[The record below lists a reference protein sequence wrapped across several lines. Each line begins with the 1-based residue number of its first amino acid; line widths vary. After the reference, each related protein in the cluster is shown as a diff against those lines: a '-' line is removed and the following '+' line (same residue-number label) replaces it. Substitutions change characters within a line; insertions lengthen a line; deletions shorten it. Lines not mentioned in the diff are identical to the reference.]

1 MAGWPGS
8 VNLSPLERGL
18 SLALGAVA
26 GTAALRRRPPAA
38 ILLGAA
44 GALLIQR
51 ALTGHSFLYSALGVT
66 GSEVGRTLSAC
77 SQITVQRPAGEVYGY
92 LRDLGNLGDF
102 SRLIERAEP
111 LGGGMWRFGARLP
124 LMGTIEWNVRP
135 TADEQNRKLAWCAVE
150 GAPLPSAVEVRLT
163 ERQGGTEI
171 HVDAWLA
178 LPGPRLVAAALR
190 GAERSRPLRRAG
202 LTPSQVLQ
210 QELRRLRQVLEAGET
225 ATTRGQ
231 SSGRQRDT
239 RRRRT
244 QPATPPLPAGAEAP
258 GRTFAPAGA
267 PVRQR
272 DEGGR

>member
-1 MAGWPGS
+1 MAEGPRR

-26 GTAALRRRPPAA
+26 GSAALRRRSPAGL
-38 ILLGAA
+38 LLGAA
-44 GALLIQR
+44 SALLIQR
-51 ALTGHSFLYSALGVT
+51 AVTGHSFLYRALGIT

-77 SQITVQRPAGEVYGY
+77 SQITVQRPAAEVYGY
-92 LRDLGNLGDF
+92 LEDLRNLSEF

-111 LGGGMWRFGARLP
+111 LGGGAWRCRARLP
-124 LMGTIEWNVRP
+124 LKGAVEWDIRL
-135 TADEQNRKLAWCAVE
+135 TADERDRKLAWCAVE
-150 GAPLPSAVEVRLT
+150 GAPLPSAAQVRLT
-163 ERQGGTEI
+163 EGRSGTEI

-178 LPGPRLVAAALR
+178 LPGPRLVATALR
-190 GAERSRPLRRAG
+190 SAERSRPLRRAG

-231 SSGRQRDT
+231 SSGRHGQVHRG
-239 RRRRT
+239 R
-244 QPATPPLPAGAEAP
+244 PLPAAPTAAGGAVPRGQAV
-258 GRTFAPAGA
+258 PAAAVPRG
-267 PVRQR
+267 